1 MGLKDKRTKTDREPA
16 GAIELGTEPSDPL
29 ARRIRSLRRAKRMTL
44 RELADRAGVTEGF
57 LSQVE
62 HGLTSPSISTLRR
75 IAAGLGE
82 SIGSLFEDDT
92 EPGHLLR
99 ASDRRVIDYPGL
111 GSRDEFLTPSRG
123 GKLQVIM
130 SVIEPGGGT
139 GDEPY
144 AHDSDE
150 ECVVVLAGSLD
161 LWIGDVLYRLE
172 TGDSITHSSRLP
184 HWNRNNGEVATT
196 VLFILTPPSY

>member
-1 MGLKDKRTKTDREPA
+1 V
-16 GAIELGTEPSDPL
+16 ELATEPSDPL
-29 ARRIRSLRRAKRMTL
+29 ARRIRSLRRAKRITL

-82 SIGSLFEDDT
+82 SIGSLFEDDG
-92 EPGHLLR
+92 EPGRLLR
-99 ASDRRVIDYPGL
+99 ASERRVIDYPGL
-111 GSRDEFLTPSRG
+111 KSRDEFLTPSRG

-139 GDEPY
+139 GEEPY

-150 ECVVVLAGSLD
+150 ECVVVLEGSLD

-172 TGDSITHSSRLP
+172 PGDSITHSSRLP